1 MLVTV
6 KSIKACYNLLK
17 VTAFNDI
24 KLPTNVKFKASR
36 MDKYLGLYFWPDQL
50 LVVNSRASTIEEV
63 MKIVAHEMCHA
74 AAWLV
79 DGVHKPPHG
88 KVFQQWAS
96 RSMRKITDVEVTTT
110 HDYHISYKFA
120 WACTNAKCNVVIKR
134 HSRSVDTNTVVESAR
149 TS

>member
-24 KLPTNVKFKASR
+24 KLPANVKFKASR

-74 AAWLV
+74 ALEHNADCDHDRHDQNFIELANIICARMGWKG
-79 DGVHKPPHG
+79 GV
-88 KVFQQWAS
+88 
-96 RSMRKITDVEVTTT
+96 
-110 HDYHISYKFA
+110 
-120 WACTNAKCNVVIKR
+120 
-134 HSRSVDTNTVVESAR
+134 
-149 TS
+149 